1 MKKVITYGTFD
12 LLHAGHINLL
22 RRAKE
27 LGDYLIVVVSTDE
40 FNWNEKQKRCYF
52 SYEERK
58 KLVEAVRYVD
68 LVLPEE
74 NWEQKL
80 SDIKEYKVDTF
91 VMGDDWKEKFDFL
104 KKYCDVIYL
113 PRTEGISTTKIKQ
126 ELTILLGLQ
135 EDGVKNFSVKPID
148 KNISPTLYE
157 IKKNGVRVF
166 YYIDKYDKSINIT
179 YITENKQ
186 KNKTEQ
192 KDKKTAVKR
201 EKRMLKNPDIHKEP
215 I

>member
-12 LLHAGHINLL
+12 LLHYGHINLL

-27 LGDYLIVVVSTDE
+27 LGDYLIVALSTDE
-40 FNWNEKQKRCYF
+40 FNWNQKHKKCYF

-126 ELTILLGLQ
+126 DLGF
-135 EDGVKNFSVKPID
+135 KN
-148 KNISPTLYE
+148 
-157 IKKNGVRVF
+157 
-166 YYIDKYDKSINIT
+166 
-179 YITENKQ
+179 
-186 KNKTEQ
+186 
-192 KDKKTAVKR
+192 
-201 EKRMLKNPDIHKEP
+201 
-215 I
+215 